1 MEFQRIEYQSKKY
14 YQSLSLR
21 YDVLRKPLNLHFTTH
36 DLNSDEMS
44 HHIVGVLD
52 NEVIA
57 CLILSENP
65 SPEKEKKQVK
75 MRQVAVKESLQ
86 GRGLGKKLVEFAELE
101 ALEMGYNCMV
111 LNARKSAVPFYI
123 SLNYQVFGDEFLEV
137 GIPHFKMKKWL

>member
-57 CLILSENP
+57 CLILSEN
-65 SPEKEKKQVK
+65 
-75 MRQVAVKESLQ
+75 L
-86 GRGLGKKLVEFAELE
+86 
-101 ALEMGYNCMV
+101 
-111 LNARKSAVPFYI
+111 
-123 SLNYQVFGDEFLEV
+123 
-137 GIPHFKMKKWL
+137 